1 MQSLLL
7 EADPTI
13 CWALPT
19 VLGNLLG
26 FTHSFRQLSPKTAP
40 LLIKVEEKPHQILS
54 IFETWRY
61 GQSQPEIRVVRIWEL
76 L

>member
-13 CWALPT
+13 YWALPT
-19 VLGNLLG
+19 VLGN
-26 FTHSFRQLSPKTAP
+26 FRPKLP
-40 LLIKVEEKPHQILS
+40 QFLIKVEEKPLQILS

>member
-19 VLGNLLG
+19 VLGN
-26 FTHSFRQLSPKTAP
+26 FRLKTAP
-40 LLIKVEEKPHQILS
+40 VLIKVEEKPHQILS